1 MHGPHTGEAGSDWRL
16 GPGPY
21 RFSGPPSQCV
31 GELVL
36 INQSADKV
44 KVYALETRPAGR
56 SRRSAHALPATQ
68 LILSA
73 RVPPRSEARA
83 RAVLQL
89 DSHLPP
95 ATYHAPV
102 VSGDPQQAL
111 QMGAAATREP
121 AGEPDA
127 FVLREPAAAGLA

>member
-1 MHGPHTGEAGSDWRL
+1 QTCALPICPHTGEAGSDWRL

-95 ATYHAPV
+95 GSYQAQV
-102 VSGDPQQAL
+102 VCGDQKEAL
-111 QMGAAATREP
+111 QIEVEEARELTV
-121 AGEPDA
+121 EPDA
-127 FVLREPAAAGLA
+127 FVLRGQA